1 MGVKLVVRVKLLPT
15 PEQADA
21 LTATLHAC
29 NAAANRVSATA
40 YEHKVFSRARLQKLV
55 YAELKASGL
64 SAQPALHVIRKT
76 ADAYTTLHA
85 QIDAGL
91 LGGENSK
98 RRRKATAKPITF
110 RPDAA
115 HPFDDR
121 CLSWRY
127 DARTVSI
134 WTTAGRLKAIA
145 FTGSPS
151 HLKTLAEHR
160 AGESDLVHQDGT
172 WFLAATCD
180 IPEAPLN
187 PAPADWIG
195 VDRGIENL
203 ATTSDGNNY
212 QGKALKRYRRAMAR
226 ARAGLQAK
234 KAAGSR
240 SAARRLA
247 RRSAREARHAT
258 HENHKIS
265 KQIVADAQ
273 RTGRGIAVEQLDGI
287 RDRVRLRRH
296 QRATLSHW
304 SFHQLGTFLE
314 YKARRAGVPLL
325 HVDPAY
331 TSQRCPT
338 PWCGH
343 VSRQN
348 RPTRGTFRCVACGLA
363 GPADDIAAVNVR
375 QRART
380 AWAFVTMP
388 GPHPPH
394 QPTRARHGEKGDA
407 PPARQPATP
416 ESATRCEHRAS
427 KLGRSR
433 PRR

>member
-15 PEQADA
+15 PEQAKA
-21 LTATLHAC
+21 LTATLHTC
-29 NAAANRVSATA
+29 NVAANRVSATA
-40 YEHKVFSRARLQKLV
+40 YEHKVFSRARLQKLT
-55 YAELKASGL
+55 YADLKASGL

-85 QIDAGL
+85 QIEAGL

-121 CLSWRY
+121 CLSWQH

-134 WTTAGRLKAIA
+134 WTTAGRLKGIV
-145 FTGSPS
+145 FTGNPS
-151 HLKTLAEHR
+151 HLKMLAEHR
-160 AGESDLVHQDGT
+160 KGESDLAYRNGK
-172 WFLAATCD
+172 WFLIATCD
-180 IPEAPLN
+180 IDEAPLKRD
-187 PAPADWIG
+187 PADWIG

-203 ATTSDGNNY
+203 ATTSDGENH
-212 QGKALKRYRRAMAR
+212 QGQGLKRYRRAMAR
-226 ARAGLQAK
+226 ARAELQAK

-247 RRSAREARHAT
+247 KRKQREALHAT
-258 HENHKIS
+258 DVNHKIS
-265 KQIVADAQ
+265 KRIVADAQ
-273 RTGRGIAVEQLDGI
+273 RTGRGIAVEQLGGI

-296 QRATLSHW
+296 QRATLSNW
-304 SFHQLGTFLE
+304 PFHQLGTFLE
-314 YKARRAGVPLL
+314 YKARRAGVPFL

-331 TSQRCPT
+331 TSQTCPN

-343 VSRQN
+343 VSRNN

-363 GPADDIAAVNVR
+363 GLADDIAAVNVR
-375 QRART
+375 NRART

-388 GPHPPH
+388 DPHPPH
-394 QPTRARHGEKGDA
+394 QPPRARHGKKGDA
-407 PPARQPATP
+407 PPAPHPAVMG
-416 ESATRCEHRAS
+416 SATRCEHRAS

>member
-1 MGVKLVVRVKLLPT
+1 MKLVVRVKLLPT
-15 PEQADA
+15 PEQATA
-21 LTATLHAC
+21 LAATLHAC
-29 NAAANRVSATA
+29 NAAANRVSVKA
-40 YEHKVFSRARLQKLV
+40 YEQRVFSRARLQKLL

-85 QIDAGL
+85 LIDAGL
-91 LGGENSK
+91 LGPEGSK
-98 RRRKATAKPITF
+98 RRREATSKPIAF

-134 WTTAGRLKAIA
+134 WTTAGRLQGIC
-145 FTGSPS
+145 FTGEPS
-151 HLKTLAEHR
+151 HLKTLAAR
-160 AGESDLVHQDGT
+160 RKGETDLVLRDGT
-172 WFLAATCD
+172 WFLYATCE
-180 IPEAPLN
+180 IPEA
-187 PAPADWIG
+187 AQYEPADWIG

-203 ATTSDGNNY
+203 ATTSDGDNH
-212 QGKALKRYRRAMAR
+212 QGQALKRYRRAQAR
-226 ARAGLQAK
+226 RRAELQAK

-247 RRSAREARHAT
+247 KRRQRETRHAT
-258 HENHKIS
+258 GENHKIS

-287 RDRVRLRRH
+287 RDRVRLKRH
-296 QRATLSHW
+296 QRATLSSW
-304 SFHQLGTFLE
+304 PFHQLGTFLH
-314 YKARRAGVPLL
+314 YKARRAGVPFCE
-325 HVDPAY
+325 VDAHY
-331 TSQRCPT
+331 TSQTCPN

-343 VSRQN
+343 VSRKN
-348 RPTRGTFRCVACGLA
+348 RPTRGRFLCVACGLA
-363 GPADDIAAVNVR
+363 GLADDIAAVNVR
-375 QRART
+375 QRERT

-388 GPHPPH
+388 DPGPEPSG
-394 QPTRARHGEKGDA
+394 RDRGDA
-407 PPARQPATP
+407 PPARRPAATG
-416 ESATRCEHRAS
+416 SATRRDHRAS
-427 KLGRSR
+427 KPGRSR